1 MNTTTVNPTAAD
13 QTTVSLA
20 RPEAQRG
27 HHAEGSAGGRQHGA
41 RAVVMAPGAWPL
53 LSTSIIA
60 RLPLAM
66 LSLVL
71 LVHTERVTGSFAL
84 AGLVT
89 GSYTVGLGVGAPVL
103 GRLVDRC
110 GQLAVLVAT
119 AFGSSV
125 LLGAVALLPASAPGR
140 CWSRSRPALAWLRR
154 RSVVACVRCCQRFS
168 ETQRRCRPRTPS
180 SRRPW
185 S

>member
-1 MNTTTVNPTAAD
+1 MELDLTGGQPHGYVRRVNLEQANDRTGDGDGAAGEEEVMNTAAATPAAAGETTVN
-13 QTTVSLA
+13 LA
-20 RPEAQRG
+20 GPAAQRE
-27 HHAEGSAGGRQHGA
+27 HHAEGSDGQRQHGA
-41 RAVVMAPGAWPL
+41 RAVLAAPGAWPL

-103 GRLVDRC
+103 
-110 GQLAVLVAT
+110 
-119 AFGSSV
+119 
-125 LLGAVALLPASAPGR
+125 
-140 CWSRSRPALAWLRR
+140 
-154 RSVVACVRCCQRFS
+154 
-168 ETQRRCRPRTPS
+168 
-180 SRRPW
+180 
-185 S
+185 

>member
-1 MNTTTVNPTAAD
+1 
-13 QTTVSLA
+13 
-20 RPEAQRG
+20 
-27 HHAEGSAGGRQHGA
+27 
-41 RAVVMAPGAWPL
+41 PGAWPL

-84 AGLVT
+84 AGLVS
-89 GSYTVGLGVGAPVL
+89 GSYTVGFGVGAPVL
-103 GRLVDRC
+103 GRLVDRR

-119 AFGSSV
+119 AFAASV
-125 LLGAVALLPASAPGR
+125 LLGAAPCGCVGPAPRGR
-140 CWSRSRPALAWLRR
+140 CWSRSRSALAWPRR
-154 RSVVACVRCCQRFS
+154 RSVAACVRCCQRS
-168 ETQRRCRPRTPS
+168 SKTPRRCRPRTPS